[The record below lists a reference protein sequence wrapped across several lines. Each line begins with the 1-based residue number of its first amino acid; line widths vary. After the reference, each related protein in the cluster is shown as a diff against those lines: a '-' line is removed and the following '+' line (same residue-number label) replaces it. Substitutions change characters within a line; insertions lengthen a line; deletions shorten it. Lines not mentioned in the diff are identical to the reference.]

1 MLAVSGIAIAAL
13 LGHAVWLNN
22 GALHPTAIIL
32 VAACIGIASITSIIS
47 AKPDFTIPTWI
58 PQFILWISVGT
69 QFVQLQLSPPG
80 VYIAASGENWMIFS
94 AVLATATFF
103 AGGILS
109 KTNGIARVSFIFSI
123 LALLFLAWWVVRF
136 SPTPR
141 IDVFGFQTEAARALL
156 NGYNP
161 YEIRTPNIY
170 GHAHYYG
177 PGVVRD
183 GLVQFGFPYFPLSL
197 LAIIPGQLLGDLRFT
212 QVFLIG
218 ATGLVFTRLQPGPLG
233 RGIALLY
240 LFSPRT
246 LFVVEQSW
254 TEPLLVFLA
263 SLVALASKTTPHTVA
278 PAFGF
283 LLAAKQTMVWM
294 PFLFPLLVPGKLK
307 VRVRAF
313 GTALGIAALITLP
326 FFLWNPVEF
335 WRSVVEWQFIQP
347 FRRDALSFSA
357 LFLGVSGATFPA
369 YIPFLASLAC
379 IALALW
385 KSARSPA
392 GWAMSACLV
401 YLVFFAMNKQ
411 AFCNYYFMIIGLA
424 CLAAASAS
432 LSDSANRNAATRE

>member
-1 MLAVSGIAIAAL
+1 MLAVGGIAIAAL

-47 AKPDFTIPTWI
+47 AKPDLTIPQWI
-58 PQFILWISVGT
+58 PQFILWISVGA

-80 VYIAASGENWMIFS
+80 VYIVASGENWMMFS
-94 AVLATATFF
+94 AVLATATFL

-109 KTNGIARVSFIFSI
+109 KSNAIARVSFMVSI
-123 LALLFLAWWVVRF
+123 LSFLFLAWWVVRF
-136 SPTPR
+136 SPSPQ
-141 IDVFGFQTEAARALL
+141 IDVFGFQTEAAQALL
-156 NGYNP
+156 SGSNP

-177 PGVVRD
+177 SGVVRD
-183 GLVQFGFPYFPLSL
+183 GVVQFGFPYFPLSL
-197 LAIIPGQLLGDLRFT
+197 LAIIPGQLLGDPRFT
-212 QVFLIG
+212 QILLIA
-218 ATGLVFTRLQPGPLG
+218 ATGLVFSRLHSGPLG

-263 SLVALASKTTPHTVA
+263 SLVALASKTTPKAVA

-294 PFLFPLLVPGKLK
+294 PFLFPLLVPGKTK
-307 VRVRAF
+307 ARVRAF
-313 GTALGIAALITLP
+313 GIAIGMAGLITLP

-347 FRRDALSFSA
+347 FRRDALSFAA
-357 LFLGVSGATFPA
+357 LFLSGNGANFPT

-379 IALALW
+379 IVLALW

-432 LSDSANRNAATRE
+432 TSDSAN